1 MGLSQEG
8 TVGWREEADL
18 SNSEVTQETSES
30 KSKLTPMTGDR
41 VGSGIHCLIWGGG
54 QRSSLGHSEGG
65 CGCAKEN
72 EPGLHI
78 VSKMV
83 ATKGERRD
91 VWKEVRDGLTGGGRP
106 GQIQLAE
113 LKRNTRRGC
122 GQVCEPGN
130 RVKRAEFQWPPEP
143 SCRLESETQPG
154 LLARKLGPDPHW
166 AWLQG
171 TGDQF
176 LLNYHSNQY
185 IMAFNLFDQDLHK
198 EHISP
203 CKLVRMHTQT
213 ELPIP

>member
-91 VWKEVRDGLTGGGRP
+91 VWKEVREGLTGGGRP

-122 GQVCEPGN
+122 G
-130 RVKRAEFQWPPEP
+130 
-143 SCRLESETQPG
+143 
-154 LLARKLGPDPHW
+154 
-166 AWLQG
+166 
-171 TGDQF
+171 
-176 LLNYHSNQY
+176 
-185 IMAFNLFDQDLHK
+185 
-198 EHISP
+198 
-203 CKLVRMHTQT
+203 
-213 ELPIP
+213 

>member
-1 MGLSQEG
+1 MS
-8 TVGWREEADL
+8 
-18 SNSEVTQETSES
+18 
-30 KSKLTPMTGDR
+30 GDR
-41 VGSGIHCLIWGGG
+41 VGSGIHCLIWGGR
-54 QRSSLGHSEGG
+54 QRSSLGHSGWVDGG
-65 CGCAKEN
+65 CEGAKESL
-72 EPGLHI
+72 PGPHI

-83 ATKGERRD
+83 ATKGERQD
-91 VWKEVRDGLTGGGRP
+91 IWKEVREGLTGGGRP
-106 GQIQLAE
+106 GQIQLAD

-130 RVKRAEFQWPPEP
+130 RVKGAEFQWPPEP
-143 SCRLESETQPG
+143 SCRLETETQPG

-176 LLNYHSNQY
+176 LLNYHSSQY
-185 IMAFNLFDQDLHK
+185 IMAFKLFDQDPHK

-203 CKLVRMHTQT
+203 CKLVHMHTQT